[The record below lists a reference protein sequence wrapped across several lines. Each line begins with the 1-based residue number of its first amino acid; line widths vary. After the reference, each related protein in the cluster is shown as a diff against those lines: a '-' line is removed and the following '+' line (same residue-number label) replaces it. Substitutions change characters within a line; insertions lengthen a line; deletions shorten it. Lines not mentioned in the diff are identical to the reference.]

1 MDNLGGAIKFQTI
14 SWNETSQNFEEFSK
28 LHEYLKER
36 FINVFSSPYVQV
48 RTMLGITD
56 NNLNFARLRP

>member
-48 RTMLGITD
+48 RKD
-56 NNLNFARLRP
+56 NVRNNS